1 MNVTTLINRHPLLRA
16 DLQAFGLAPAVVKQ
30 IAVHI
35 SSQLGSPDGNL
46 CRIMHA
52 LSTRDFVRAID
63 ANRVAQQAEIPA
75 AVAQSIVMT
84 LAPWV
89 GRFQLSA
96 N

>member
-16 DLQAFGLAPAVVKQ
+16 DLQTFGLAPSVVKQ

-46 CRIMHA
+46 CQVFHA
-52 LSTRDFVRAID
+52 LSTRDFVHAID
-63 ANRVAQQAEIPA
+63 VNRVAQHVGIPA
-75 AVAQSIVMT
+75 ALAQSIVMT

-89 GRFQLSA
+89 GRFQLGA